1 MSIHKFIPDWKLR
14 EKFRKERQDEV
25 NFSYRPSGGKM
36 SRIDNTEN
44 LHTNYLKEMTKM
56 REFES
61 GATRDDEEGKRDF
74 EGFLSPLALQRYAQY
89 MHKHRKQADGKLRD
103 SDNWQ
108 KGIPLSVYMKSW
120 WRHFMDTWY
129 MWRGTHREEFGVI
142 ELKDWDDNC
151 LDEISDLLCAALFN
165 NMGMLHEIEKERASR
180 V

>member
-165 NMGMLHEIEKERASR
+165 NMG
-180 V
+180 